1 MSKNTFAWPRKQ
13 SAKKS
18 KGRQLSSSRKIRHCF
33 CFSGD
38 QPEKERPMLYEIE
51 EFEADGWRSNYPKII
66 DVEYNYGRSIENGLD
81 PAHNEFVHPTHGFSG
96 AKNDYKVNPTK
107 ITKVDRGADFEQLF
121 DAAPPLD
128 EETYGETARK
138 SDGELTVWGGY
149 RGPNT
154 LITLIHTKKETNWFH
169 QYFFEQPINEF
180 KTKIF
185 FISMRNWLLE
195 ENMDDM
201 IMERNMAVAN
211 QDIAL
216 LNELK
221 PAITPPTLTKEIFV
235 PADLIIGEYRN
246 SLEEFTK
253 KGFKIDVQKMKDT
266 QHQTAYAIPSPARR
280 KEKSWVLDSVPLV
293 KSK

>member
-1 MSKNTFAWPRKQ
+1 
-13 SAKKS
+13 
-18 KGRQLSSSRKIRHCF
+18 
-33 CFSGD
+33 
-38 QPEKERPMLYEIE
+38 
-51 EFEADGWRSNYPKII
+51 
-66 DVEYNYGRSIENGLD
+66 
-81 PAHNEFVHPTHGFSG
+81 
-96 AKNDYKVNPTK
+96 
-107 ITKVDRGADFEQLF
+107 
-121 DAAPPLD
+121 
-128 EETYGETARK
+128 
-138 SDGELTVWGGY
+138 
-149 RGPNT
+149 
-154 LITLIHTKKETNWFH
+154 
-169 QYFFEQPINEF
+169 
-180 KTKIF
+180 
-185 FISMRNWLLE
+185 MRNWLLE